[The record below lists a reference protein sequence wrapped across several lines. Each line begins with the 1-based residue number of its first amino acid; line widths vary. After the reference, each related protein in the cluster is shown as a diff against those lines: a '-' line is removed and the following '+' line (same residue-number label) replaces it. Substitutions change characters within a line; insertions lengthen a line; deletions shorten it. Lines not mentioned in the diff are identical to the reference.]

1 MAAAESGVMGASSVQ
16 AVWQRLNPAWLGSDR
31 SRTAAWTGQVG
42 DRRRQLENY
51 SSAPSFHPL
60 VLIVEADPVDFLAGF
75 WAALLAGWD
84 VAIANP
90 QWGQQEWQSVSQ
102 TICPA
107 VIWGDGIQWPQQ
119 PVSRSQTNYQA
130 SSDTE
135 PAILVPTGGSSGQV
149 KFVAHRWR
157 SLIAAADG
165 FCQFFRPAGEPVNV
179 YCVLPI
185 YHVSGLMQ
193 VLRAWA
199 SGGEAVIAPFKPL
212 LRSQI
217 DDGKGRFISLVPTQL
232 ERLIQAGKGTWLQSF
247 QAVLLGGAPPWPTLL
262 DRAAGLH
269 IPLCLSYGMTE
280 TAAMVTAL
288 SPQDF
293 LRGDRSS
300 GRALPHATIQIARQT
315 ARQIARQGGQTA
327 HNAQPLLPGELG
339 QIVVHIAALP
349 EPVYTDDLGYLSD
362 DGHLHITGRASHKII
377 SGGENIFPAEVE
389 AALRRTGQVKDVCV
403 VGLPHSEWG
412 EAVTAIYVPAS
423 AAVCAESLRQALLK
437 PDSAGIVPALSRYKL
452 PKHWVQLPALPRN
465 AQGKLNRLDLLARL
479 QRLSSQPAQASGHDD
494 DGREY

>member
-1 MAAAESGVMGASSVQ
+1 MAAADSSVMGASSVQ
-16 AVWQRLNPAWLGSDR
+16 AVWQGLNPAWVGGDR
-31 SRTAAWTGQVG
+31 ARTAAWIGEVG

-51 SSAPSFHPL
+51 SPDPSSRPL
-60 VLIVEADPVDFLAGF
+60 VLIAEADPVDFLAGF

-90 QWGQQEWQSVSQ
+90 HWGQQEWQSVSQ
-102 TICPA
+102 LICPT
-107 VIWGDGIQWPQQ
+107 VIWGAGIQWPQL
-119 PVSRSQTNYQA
+119 PVSRPQTNYQA
-130 SSDTE
+130 GSDTE

-165 FCQFFRPAGEPVNV
+165 FCQFFQPAGEPVNV
-179 YCVLPI
+179 YCVLPV

-217 DDGKGRFISLVPTQL
+217 DDGSGFISLVPTQL

-262 DRAAGLH
+262 DRAADLR

-280 TAAMVTAL
+280 TAAMVSAL
-288 SPQDF
+288 SPEDF
-293 LRGDRSS
+293 LRGDHSS
-300 GRALPHATIQIARQT
+300 GRALPHATIQITR
-315 ARQIARQGGQTA
+315 
-327 HNAQPLLPGELG
+327 NAQPLPPGELG
-339 QIVVHIAALP
+339 QIVVHIATLTA
-349 EPVYTDDLGYLSD
+349 PVYTDDLGYLSD
-362 DGHLHITGRASHKII
+362 DGYLHITGRASHKII

-389 AALRRTGQVKDVCV
+389 AALRSTGQVKDVCV
-403 VGLPHSEWG
+403 MGLPHSEWG

-423 AAVCAESLRQALLK
+423 AAVCAESLRQGLLK

-465 AQGKLNRLDLLARL
+465 AQGKLNRLDLLTRL
-479 QRLSSQPAQASGHDD
+479 QRLSSQPAQASEHDD
-494 DGREY
+494 DGCEH